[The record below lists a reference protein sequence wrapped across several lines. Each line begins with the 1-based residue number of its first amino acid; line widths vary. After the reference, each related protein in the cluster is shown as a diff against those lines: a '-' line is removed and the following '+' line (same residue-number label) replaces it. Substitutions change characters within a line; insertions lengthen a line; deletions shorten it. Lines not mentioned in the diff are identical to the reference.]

1 MEIAN
6 QQKKLSPFCRRCAD
20 GTGLCRYSRSKNG
33 VHITGTRFAIVYWKK
48 QFGLIEVTVI
58 DGRVRREVIAWYDS
72 AVNVTAGVVGAHVS
86 RVICAEIKS
95 ISELIEIM
103 THVAKLCETA
113 IEIIDP
119 KHLGGVR

>member
-1 MEIAN
+1 MEQDYIDI
-6 QQKKLSPFCRRCAD
+6 QDP
-20 GTGLCRYSRSKNG
+20 KNG
-33 VHITGTRFAIVYWKK
+33 VHITGTRFAIVYWNKL
-48 QFGLIEVTVI
+48 FGVIEVTII
-58 DGRVRREVIAWYDS
+58 DGHIRREVIAWYDS

-86 RVICAEIKS
+86 RVISAKIKS

-119 KHLGGVR
+119 KRLGGVL

>member
-1 MEIAN
+1 
-6 QQKKLSPFCRRCAD
+6 
-20 GTGLCRYSRSKNG
+20 
-33 VHITGTRFAIVYWKK
+33 
-48 QFGLIEVTVI
+48 EVTVI

>member
-1 MEIAN
+1 MEQGYVDI
-6 QQKKLSPFCRRCAD
+6 QDP
-20 GTGLCRYSRSKNG
+20 KNG

-86 RVICAEIKS
+86 RVISAEIKS
-95 ISELIEIM
+95 ISELIEVM
-103 THVAKLCETA
+103 THVAKLCKTA